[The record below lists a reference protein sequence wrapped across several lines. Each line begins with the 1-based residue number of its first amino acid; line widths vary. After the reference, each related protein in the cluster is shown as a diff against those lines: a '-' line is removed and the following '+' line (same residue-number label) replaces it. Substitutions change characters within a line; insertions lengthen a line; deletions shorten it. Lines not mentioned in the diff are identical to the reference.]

1 MRLFVLSSSFPRN
14 VFGQGPPGDEYCGP
28 PSHYFPQGEATH
40 PRNGVGHGGAFSH
53 VPVPLGPQLGI
64 GRGTSLQQQ
73 PPMGRSHRPAFHQLY
88 PAQPTNVPHP
98 PQPINIVQPR
108 QVEPMIATRTQF
120 QGFAGVQNPSGRL
133 YYEQS

>member
-53 VPVPLGPQLGI
+53 VPVPPGPQLGI

-73 PPMGRSHRPAFHQLY
+73 PPMGRSHRPASPSAHKHRSATPGGTYDCDPDTVSGLCWCSE
-88 PAQPTNVPHP
+88 
-98 PQPINIVQPR
+98 PIGKTVLRAIVNQFTSSCNI
-108 QVEPMIATRTQF
+108 I
-120 QGFAGVQNPSGRL
+120 
-133 YYEQS
+133 